1 MRKIENNNYKKVK
14 LILLVLLGANLIVAV
29 SKILIGLV
37 INSSSVMAD
46 GFHSISDSASNIIGI
61 IGIVLASRPK
71 DSSHPY
77 GHKKFETIASM
88 FIGTMLLFIS
98 FSVIKSSI
106 YKLFNPSIL
115 EISVE
120 SLVIILLTLFINI
133 FVAVYENKQ
142 GIKLNSQLL
151 IADSLHTKSD
161 IFISSGVLI
170 TLLCIKLG
178 FPPIVDTITS
188 FIVSLFILHASYEI
202 FKDNISP
209 LTDKVILD
217 EEIVIDILE
226 EFDDIKDVHNIR
238 SRGFKDYVFLDMH
251 IKVDSN
257 LNIDEAHSLVHKI
270 ENTLIN
276 KLGKK
281 IDVIIHVEPN
291 KK

>member
-161 IFISSGVLI
+161 IFVSSGVLI

>member
-1 MRKIENNNYKKVK
+1 
-14 LILLVLLGANLIVAV
+14 
-29 SKILIGLV
+29 
-37 INSSSVMAD
+37 MAD

-161 IFISSGVLI
+161 IFVSSGVLI

>member
-161 IFISSGVLI
+161 IFVSSGVLI

-202 FKDNISP
+202 FTDNISP

>member
-161 IFISSGVLI
+161 IFVSSGVLI

-226 EFDDIKDVHNIR
+226 GFDDIKDVHNIR

>member
-98 FSVIKSSI
+98 FSVVKSSI

-115 EISVE
+115 EISIE
-120 SLVIILLTLFINI
+120 SLGIILLTLFINI

-161 IFISSGVLI
+161 IFVSSGVLI
-170 TLLCIKLG
+170 TLICIKLG

-188 FIVSLFILHASYEI
+188 FIVSFFILHASYEI

-226 EFDDIKDVHNIR
+226 GFDDIKDVHNIR

-257 LNIDEAHSLVHKI
+257 LNIDEAHNLVHKI
-270 ENTLIN
+270 ENTLIS

>member
-14 LILLVLLGANLIVAV
+14 LILLVLLGANLIVAI

-115 EISVE
+115 DISVE

-142 GIKLNSQLL
+142 GLKLNSQLL

-161 IFISSGVLI
+161 IFVSSGVLI

-217 EEIVIDILE
+217 EELVIDILE

-251 IKVDSN
+251 IKVDCN
-257 LNIDEAHSLVHKI
+257 LNIDEAHNLVHKI

>member
-115 EISVE
+115 EINVE

-161 IFISSGVLI
+161 IFVSSGVLI